1 MKQTGHQQ
9 MAPIESKQDQKY
21 LADALKKYQMS
32 SNYEFHDH
40 IKDSQ
45 FGSNLIGYIDQ
56 VHGRQTLDGL
66 KVPHYDEDK
75 AVSDIGSS

>member
-1 MKQTGHQQ
+1 
-9 MAPIESKQDQKY
+9 
-21 LADALKKYQMS
+21 MS